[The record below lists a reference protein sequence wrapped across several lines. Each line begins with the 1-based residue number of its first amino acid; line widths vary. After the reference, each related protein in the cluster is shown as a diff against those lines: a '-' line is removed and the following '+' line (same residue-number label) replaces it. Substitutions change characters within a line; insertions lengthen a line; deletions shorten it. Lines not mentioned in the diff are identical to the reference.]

1 MFRFYT
7 TYDPETTRCF
17 FLQKLAKSSNSYRR
31 EDPLKTRL
39 KLYLGQ
45 ETSAMMADGDGDKL
59 HRDMVHNLKLF
70 REYTTGSNVE
80 KFLVFNLHFCDLNP
94 TVKMYDIL
102 MREFIANQVC
112 SLSRFQ
118 PKVQNFA
125 IQRASL
131 CNQVTQN
138 LAIFHSR
145 ALTTPP

>member
-1 MFRFYT
+1 MSIFFLYI
-7 TYDPETTRCF
+7 ETTRYF
-17 FLQKLAKSSNSYRR
+17 SKIKTAKSSNSYRR

-102 MREFIANQVC
+102 MREFIANQVWLTVTIPTKI
-112 SLSRFQ
+112 SGFKEQLT
-118 PKVQNFA
+118 
-125 IQRASL
+125 L
-131 CNQVTQN
+131 CIVTKLN
-138 LAIFHSR
+138 CHF
-145 ALTTPP
+145 PYD